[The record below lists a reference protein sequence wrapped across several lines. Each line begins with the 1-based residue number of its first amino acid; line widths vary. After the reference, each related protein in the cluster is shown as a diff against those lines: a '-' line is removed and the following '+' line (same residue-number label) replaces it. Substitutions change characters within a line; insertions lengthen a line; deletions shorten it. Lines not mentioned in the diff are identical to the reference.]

1 MYSIF
6 IFTTS
11 PWKLHNIII
20 FIFKPNFTT
29 TNVFLLYY
37 CCALWSYLIH
47 FVHIGPLQYT
57 LVLFGTHWFYF
68 VPFNPIQS
76 ILSTSVVFGSF
87 YPLWSY
93 SVHISPIWSIL
104 TTLICFGPI
113 QSILSTLVLFCPFGP
128 LWSYLIHFDTIRSTF
143 LSHLT

>member
-1 MYSIF
+1 MCFSYITVVHF
-6 IFTTS
+6 G
-11 PWKLHNIII
+11 P
-20 FIFKPNFTT
+20 
-29 TNVFLLYY
+29 
-37 CCALWSYLIH
+37 LWSYLIH

-87 YPLWSY
+87 YPLSY

-128 LWSYLIHFDTIRSTF
+128 LWSYLIHFVQLWYYSVHFPFSFDIATYNAPPHSF
-143 LSHLT
+143 LI